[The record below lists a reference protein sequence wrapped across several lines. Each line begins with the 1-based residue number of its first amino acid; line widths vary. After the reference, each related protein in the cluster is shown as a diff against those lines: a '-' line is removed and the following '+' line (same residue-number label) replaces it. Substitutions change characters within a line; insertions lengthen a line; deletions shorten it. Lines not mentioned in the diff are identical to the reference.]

1 MKKQLLFILP
11 LASLLFSCSNLIDGV
26 VKDIDIPA
34 HNPQIAAS
42 LFIDSKDS
50 SFSATVSETQ
60 GIYDT
65 TNTGLLDSAVL
76 KLFKDGTLLYSW
88 DKMSPFGTYDYDFG
102 QQIGTI
108 DGEIVFEI
116 SHPNHETVSATQR
129 FPEAADF
136 DLELNYG
143 AANYYGQPSD
153 EIILTL
159 KDNPSV
165 NQHYLIEMS
174 VHYRASLGG
183 QDTSKYY
190 QLQPETANSSVSMLG
205 NKGTHSAVSEEG
217 IDRDIKIKF
226 ATGINSIDQAFL
238 LEYRVSI
245 SALSDDLYAFY
256 KSYNALEQS
265 GNNPFAEPVI
275 LFSNM
280 SNSIGS
286 FGLSTTTRKWK

>member
-1 MKKQLLFILP
+1 M
-11 LASLLFSCSNLIDGV
+11 
-26 VKDIDIPA
+26 KDIDIPA

>member
-1 MKKQLLFILP
+1 MNKQLLLILP
-11 LASLLFSCSNLIDGV
+11 LTAVLFSCSKLSEGV
-26 VKDIDIPA
+26 VKEIDLPP

-42 LFIDSKDS
+42 LFVDSKDS
-50 SFSATVSETQ
+50 GFAAIISETR
-60 GIYDT
+60 GLYDT
-65 TNTGLLDSAVL
+65 TNTGLLDSATL

-88 DKMSPFGTYDYDFG
+88 NSMSPSGTYDYDFG

-108 DGEIVFEI
+108 DGDLVFEI

-129 FPEAADF
+129 FPEATDF
-136 DLELNYG
+136 EIELNYG
-143 AANYYGQPSD
+143 AALYKGQASD
-153 EIILTL
+153 EIIVTL
-159 KDNPSV
+159 LDNPGI
-165 NQHYLIEMS
+165 NQHYLINMS
-174 VHYRASLGG
+174 VHYRTSLAG

-190 QLQPETANSSVSMLG
+190 TLSPETANSSVNFIGPQRSLA
-205 NKGTHSAVSEEG
+205 SVSEEG
-217 IDRDIKIKF
+217 IDRDIKISF

-245 SALSDDLYAFY
+245 STLSDDLYAFY
-256 KSYNALEQS
+256 KSYQALNQ
-265 GNNPFAEPVI
+265 GQGNPFAEPVI

>member
-1 MKKQLLFILP
+1 MNKQLLFILP
-11 LASLLFSCSNLIDGV
+11 LTVLVFSCSNLIDGV
-26 VKDIDIPA
+26 VKDIDLPA
-34 HNPQIAAS
+34 HDPQIAAS
-42 LFIDSKDS
+42 LFVDSKDS
-50 SFSATVSETQ
+50 GFAAIISKTQ

-65 TNTGLLDSAVL
+65 SSTGLLDSATL

-88 DKMSPFGTYDYDFG
+88 DNMSPFGTYDYDFG

-108 DGEIVFEI
+108 EGDIVFEI
-116 SHPNHETVSATQR
+116 SHPDHETVSATQR
-129 FPEAADF
+129 FPEAANF
-136 DLELNYG
+136 EVELNYG
-143 AANYYGQPSD
+143 DAIYDGTPSD

-159 KDNPSV
+159 KDNPDID
-165 NQHYLIEMS
+165 QHYLIEMS
-174 VHYRASLGG
+174 VHYRTPLTG

-190 QLQPETANSSVSMLG
+190 GLRPETTNSSVSYIGGKNPL
-205 NKGTHSAVSEEG
+205 VSEEG
-217 IDRDIKIKF
+217 IDRDLKISF
-226 ATGINSIDQAFL
+226 ATGFNSIDQAFL

-256 KSYNALEQS
+256 KSYEALNQS
-265 GNNPFAEPVI
+265 QNNPFAEPVI